1 MPKGVLRPLQQGHV
15 DGMCGV
21 YSVMNACNLL
31 LDDPL
36 ADENKQFDRDEAFFT
51 ALCRKVLPRFPNI
64 VYDGVEGDGV
74 ELVIDGAKHW
84 LAKKEKRKLVFSQ
97 PVLRKPGGTVKDF
110 FEAMRDAMAAD
121 GKNSAYIIGIDKP
134 WDHWSVVR
142 KVGKSTVTFFDSWGF
157 PSEKNP
163 RAGFDEFTFDKKAPG
178 VADYMPILIDP
189 RWGCLLT
196 LE

>member
-1 MPKGVLRPLQQGHV
+1 MSNIFVIAGHAV
-15 DGMCGV
+15 V
-21 YSVMNACNLL
+21 AQIRLVIQIVA
-31 LDDPL
+31 
-36 ADENKQFDRDEAFFT
+36 REAFFT

-97 PVLRKPGGTVKDF
+97 PVLRKRGGTVKDF

-163 RAGFDEFTFDKKAPG
+163 RARFDEFTFDKKAPG